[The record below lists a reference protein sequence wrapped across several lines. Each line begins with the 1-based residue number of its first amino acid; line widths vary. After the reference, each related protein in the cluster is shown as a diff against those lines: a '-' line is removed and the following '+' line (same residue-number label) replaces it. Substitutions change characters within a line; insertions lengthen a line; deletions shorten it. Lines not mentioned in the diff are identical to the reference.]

1 MTTTVVNKRSNGFNR
16 SITAL
21 SGRFEPRPGAE
32 WENRQFFG
40 CGEHEGGDC
49 WKLEA
54 NGEVFRP

>member
-32 WENRQFFG
+32 WENRQFFQ
-40 CGEHEGGDC
+40 
-49 WKLEA
+49 WW
-54 NGEVFRP
+54 RT